1 MLTPDQI
8 ERCTALWR
16 RLYARGAVRWMP
28 GMAGTIAGFT
38 GRAHRITA
46 AGSSMAPWYIV
57 GDCPAFGNPDDDPDL
72 APDWTDPA
80 TRGCLTAMAREATGD
95 PALCARLCFARHAD
109 LPRWRAEGPD
119 NIFAVAD
126 NEPEALLLAIEEAQR

>member
-8 ERCTALWR
+8 ERCNALWR
-16 RLYARGAVRWMP
+16 RLYARGAVRWMA
-28 GMAGTIAGFT
+28 GMRYASDSHRSDGFD
-38 GRAHRITA
+38 RLPERLEF
-46 AGSSMAPWYIV
+46 V
-57 GDCPAFGNPDDDPDL
+57 AFQDWIYANPDFDDH
-72 APDWTDPA
+72 A

-119 NIFAVAD
+119 DIFATAD
-126 NEPEALLLAIEEAQR
+126 NEPEALLLAIEEATNAK